1 MRALKITNAI
11 TRRDEKSI
19 EKYLTEIARHDVLTP
34 EEEVRLFQQLRAGD
48 KRALQKVVQHNLR
61 FVVSVAKQYQ
71 HLGLQLGDLI
81 NEGNIGLIKAAE
93 RFDET
98 KGFKFISYAVW
109 WIRQSIMQAI
119 NDKSGK
125 IRVPQNVRSNI
136 GKIIEKRSEL
146 MQVSER
152 EPTVEELAEA
162 LDLSV
167 ASVQKTLNSNRRC
180 TSLDAPI
187 NDDEDMGLVGFLSD
201 DSMPTPDHQLT
212 VIESQKQEVRD
223 LLGRLST
230 RQSTVLAMYYGIGE
244 DQPRSL
250 EDIADTIGISR
261 ERVRQI
267 KDRAI
272 RRLRTQSEGLEP
284 TFSEN

>member
-19 EKYLTEIARHDVLTP
+19 EKYLTEIARHDILTP
-34 EEEVRLFQQLRAGD
+34 EEEVKLFQQLRGGD
-48 KRALQKVVQHNLR
+48 QRALEKVVQHNLR

-71 HLGLQLGDLI
+71 HLGLHLGDLI
-81 NEGNIGLIKAAE
+81 NEGNIGLIKAAQ

-167 ASVQKTLNSNRRC
+167 ASVEKTLNSNRRC
-180 TSLDAPI
+180 ASLDAPI
-187 NDDEDMGLVGFLSD
+187 NEDEDMGLVGLLSD
-201 DSMPTPDHQLT
+201 NSIPNPDHDLS
-212 VIESQKQEVRD
+212 VIESQKLEVRE
-223 LLGRLST
+223 LLRRLSS
-230 RQSTVLAMYYGIGE
+230 RQSTVLAMYFGIGE

-272 RRLRTQSEGLEP
+272 RRLRTLADDLEP
-284 TFSEN
+284 TFSQN